1 MSLVVVGLNHRTA
14 AVELLERMTV
24 PSAGLPKALHDLA
37 GREHLA
43 EVALL
48 STCNRTE
55 VYARTTRFH
64 DGIDDV
70 RHFLADCSGLDPDA
84 LAEQLYTYHDDA
96 AVAHL
101 FGVASGLDSMII
113 GESEILGQVREA
125 WDVAE
130 RESTAGQLLSRTF
143 RHAVEVGKRA
153 RTETGIGRHAVS
165 VSSAAVRIAAE
176 RLGSLEGRRVL
187 LLGAGDVGEGMAL
200 ALAGAGVGEI
210 VVANRSRY
218 RGQQL
223 AARVGGRSV
232 PLDDVF
238 DALVSSDVLL
248 ASTGAPATLIERGDM
263 EEVMR
268 RRDGRALLVVDV
280 AVPRDVDPG
289 VGQVFG
295 VLLLDI
301 DDLKAVG
308 EESLQQ
314 RRAEVGKV
322 RVIINDELDRY
333 RLASFAREVA
343 PIVTSLRARA
353 EELRAS
359 ELERIAARLEALGPD
374 ARDLVEQ
381 VTRGLVNKLLHEP
394 TVRLKDAAGSA
405 RGELYADA
413 LAALFALDEPPGPDG
428 PGRGDTPDT

>member
-1 MSLVVVGLNHRTA
+1 VSLVVVGLNHRTA
-14 AVELLERMTV
+14 AVDLLERMTV
-24 PSAGLPKALHDLA
+24 ATAALPKALQDLT

-43 EVALL
+43 EVVLL

-64 DGIDDV
+64 DGVDDV
-70 RHFLADCSGLDPDA
+70 RHFLADLSGVDPD
-84 LAEQLYTYHDDA
+84 LIGEQLYTYHDDA

-113 GESEILGQVREA
+113 GEGEILGQVREA
-125 WDVAE
+125 WSAAE
-130 RESTAGQLLSRTF
+130 RESTVGQFLSRTF

-153 RTETGIGRHAVS
+153 RTETAIGRHAVS
-165 VSSAAVRIAAE
+165 VSSAAVQVAAE

-187 LLGAGDVGEGMAL
+187 LLGAGDVGEGMAM
-200 ALAGAGVGEI
+200 ALSGAGVEEI
-210 VVANRSRY
+210 VVANRSRS
-218 RGQQL
+218 RGSEL
-223 AARVGGRSV
+223 AGRVGGRAV
-232 PLDDVF
+232 PLDD
-238 DALVSSDVLL
+238 ALESLVSCDVLL
-248 ASTGAPATLIERGDM
+248 ASTGATGTLIERADM

-289 VGQVFG
+289 VAGVFG
-295 VLLLDI
+295 VMLLDI

-308 EESLQQ
+308 EQSLEH

-322 RVIINDELDRY
+322 RVIITDEIDRLRME
-333 RLASFAREVA
+333 RLAREVA
-343 PIVTSLRARA
+343 PLVTSLRERA
-353 EELRAS
+353 EELRLN
-359 ELERIAARLEALGPD
+359 ELERHSSKLATLDPPTREVID
-374 ARDLVEQ
+374 Q
-381 VTRGLVNKLLHEP
+381 VTRGLMNKLLHEP

-413 LAALFALDEPPGPDG
+413 LAALFALDDLPTLDDHPAPDAEG
-428 PGRGDTPDT
+428 

>member
-1 MSLVVVGLNHRTA
+1 VSLVVVGLNYRTA
-14 AVELLERMTV
+14 AVDLLERMTV
-24 PSAGLPKALHDLA
+24 PPAGLAKALEDLV

-43 EVALL
+43 EVVLL

-55 VYARTTRFH
+55 VYVRTTRFH

-70 RHFLADCSGLDPDA
+70 RHFLADCSGLDPDD
-84 LAEQLYTYHDDA
+84 LAEQLYTYHDEA

-125 WDVAE
+125 WQIAE
-130 RESTAGQLLSRTF
+130 REATTGQLLSRTF

-165 VSSAAVRIAAE
+165 VSSAAVRVAAE
-176 RLGSLEGRRVL
+176 QLGSLEGRRVL
-187 LLGAGDVGEGMAL
+187 LLGAGEVGEGMAL
-200 ALAGAGVGEI
+200 ALSGAGVDEI
-210 VVANRSRY
+210 VVANRSRA

-223 AARVGGRSV
+223 ATRVGGRSV
-232 PLDDVF
+232 PLDDVL
-238 DALVSSDVLL
+238 DVLVSSDVLL
-248 ASTGAPATLIERGDM
+248 ASTGATGTLVERGDM

-268 RRDGRALLVVDV
+268 RRDGRALLVVDI

-295 VLLLDI
+295 VKLLDI

-308 EESLQQ
+308 EESLGQ

-322 RVIINDELDRY
+322 RVIISDEMDRF
-333 RLASFAREVA
+333 RVERFAREAAPLVTALRDHFEDLRTAEIDRVA
-343 PIVTSLRARA
+343 GRLT
-353 EELRAS
+353 ELDP
-359 ELERIAARLEALGPD
+359 AAREI
-374 ARDLVEQ
+374 VEQ
-381 VTRGLVNKLLHEP
+381 VTRGFVNKLLHEP
-394 TVRLKDAAGSA
+394 TVRLKDASGSA
-405 RGELYADA
+405 VGELYADA
-413 LAALFALDEPPGPDG
+413 LAALFALDEPPSSLEE
-428 PGRGDTPDT
+428 